1 MNTKNF
7 KLQQTL
13 TAIQKMFYEQSE
25 YTDGPSAGK
34 VTPQVLRTIL
44 VDSEQFQG
52 TNEEFDEYFA
62 LLDKDN
68 DRFVSFQDF
77 LGPLLPMLPQEV
89 SKVFIEDLQ
98 FQNETH
104 NELRIAYEDCRQEK
118 LKVGKKCEEVRVM
131 DLRK

>member
-44 VDSEQFQG
+44 VDSEQF
-52 TNEEFDEYFA
+52 
-62 LLDKDN
+62 
-68 DRFVSFQDF
+68 
-77 LGPLLPMLPQEV
+77 
-89 SKVFIEDLQ
+89 
-98 FQNETH
+98 
-104 NELRIAYEDCRQEK
+104 
-118 LKVGKKCEEVRVM
+118 
-131 DLRK
+131 